1 MNQRTSHNAKKRLNL
16 DLKMELYTK
25 VNGKEMSD
33 MAMVFRNGR
42 MVQSTKVTGK
52 IIKLTDKECF
62 GMSTVINMKVGGSE
76 TRPMDMVNTPIAT
89 ELLMRV
95 TGKMIFNMAK
105 A

>member
-1 MNQRTSHNAKKRLNL
+1 MNQRTTHNAKKRLNL

-33 MAMVFRNGR
+33 MAMVFRNGQ

-62 GMSTVINMKVGGSE
+62 GMSMVINMKDGGSE
-76 TRPMDMVNTPIAT
+76 TRPMDMVNIPIAT
-89 ELLMRV
+89 EQLMRV